1 MHNVY
6 TYLFTSQKAI
16 FKIYKEEIE
25 NVLSYMPKSIYV
37 LCV

>member
-1 MHNVY
+1 MY
-6 TYLFTSQKAI
+6 TIIYLPVKKNAI

-25 NVLSYMPKSIYV
+25 NVLSYMPNSIYV